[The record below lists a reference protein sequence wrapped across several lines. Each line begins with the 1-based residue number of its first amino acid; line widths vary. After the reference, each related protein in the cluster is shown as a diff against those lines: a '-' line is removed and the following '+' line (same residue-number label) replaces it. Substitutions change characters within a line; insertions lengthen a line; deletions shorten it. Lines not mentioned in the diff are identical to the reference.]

1 MKNNIP
7 DGHVS
12 KKKKNTYT
20 VTFSLMINMDLFSAC
35 KHTPIALIMV
45 NGKKQMNQYG
55 WIKSREFPNPCA
67 NEMAK
72 NHKKTIDKMG
82 PKLATTII
90 EYLDKKTNK
99 PVVQL
104 YPESMYIFPEYGAE
118 YKSHLNHATRRDF
131 DKEVKKRMSLL
142 NTISR

>member
-45 NGKKQMNQYG
+45 NGKKQMNQSG

-72 NHKKTIDKMG
+72 NHKETIDKMG

-99 PVVQL
+99 IKDRQSFSTVSTPPTTTSPTNNKTFL
-104 YPESMYIFPEYGAE
+104 
-118 YKSHLNHATRRDF
+118 
-131 DKEVKKRMSLL
+131 
-142 NTISR
+142 